1 MMKQRNHRKQAT
13 VISTSDR
20 RTLDK
25 VWRSIGGRI
34 EPLSG
39 TGEVIYTHPAM
50 NRRIRVNNRKKQ
62 TCATV
67 LSKLNQLL
75 RDGVTAG
82 NMTLTGA

>member
-1 MMKQRNHRKQAT
+1 MKRSHCKQPA

-25 VWRSIGGRI
+25 VWRSVGGNI
-34 EPLSG
+34 ELLSG

-82 NMTLTGA
+82 TTAAVGV

>member
-1 MMKQRNHRKQAT
+1 MSRSQSKNPAI
-13 VISTSDR
+13 ISTSDR
-20 RTLDK
+20 RSLDK
-25 VWRSIGGRI
+25 VWRSIGGNI
-34 EPLSG
+34 QPLSG

-75 RDGVTAG
+75 RDGVTAEPVA
-82 NMTLTGA
+82 TAGA